1 MWETVK
7 RRCHCPNHRHALAR
21 QVIVVIPLRRVEHD
35 PLEALNT
42 WNGWK
47 RRFAEWPIAKD
58 EDIGNKLTLRSGDV
72 PGLVVFVPRSV
83 QQLAV
88 ALEGGTDAKALYT
101 VPGRSLDHGL
111 GRRRPVARAIDL

>member
-21 QVIVVIPLRRVEHD
+21 QVIVVIPLRRVEQD

-42 WNGWK
+42 WNGCK
-47 RRFAEWPIAKD
+47 RRFAEWSIAQD

-72 PGLVVFVPRSV
+72 PGLVVFVPRNV

-88 ALEGGTDAKALYT
+88 ALDVRKGAKALLT
-101 VPGRSLDHGL
+101 APEISPALR
-111 GRRRPVARAIDL
+111 